1 MLKLTWR
8 NTIRHPLRAAL
19 TVAGVALVVLAFC
32 LLRTMVADWYAGVAN
47 VSPCR
52 LVTRSAISL
61 IYRLPISYLSKI
73 QAVPGVKNVC
83 YGGWFEGVYRDEKN
97 FFPQMSVSMPNSF
110 EIYPEYQIPED
121 QKTGLLQDRRGAAA
135 GRQLTARYGWRV
147 GDPIILKGTIF
158 PGEYRFIL
166 RAIYTGRDITTDENR
181 FYFHWEY
188 LNEALKKSLP
198 ERADQT
204 SWFIIEVARPE
215 LAANVAGEIDA
226 LFKNSFAETITE
238 TESAFIQGYTSMT
251 EALLQVI
258 QVVSWVVIGVIL
270 MVLANSMAMGARET
284 MKEFV
289 MLKVMGFRPRHLA
302 GLILGESLL
311 LSLMGGLL
319 GLGLTFPAVQV
330 FRSQLGQYF
339 RVFPLTGL
347 TLALGL
353 AAALGVGI
361 LAAALPAWRAARVGI
376 AAALRKVG

>member
-1 MLKLTWR
+1 MFKLTWR
-8 NTIRHPLRAAL
+8 NTIRHPLRASL
-19 TVAGVALVVLAFC
+19 TVAGMALTVLAFC
-32 LLRTMVADWYAGVAN
+32 LLRTMVADWFAGVAN

-73 QAVPGVKNVC
+73 QAVQGVKNMA
-83 YGGWFEGVYRDEKN
+83 YGSWLEGLYRDEKN
-97 FFPQMSVSMPNSF
+97 FFPQMSVSMPSSF

-121 QKTGLLQDRRGAAA
+121 QKSALFQDRRGAAA
-135 GRQLTARYGWRV
+135 GRQLAARYGWRV

-158 PGEYRFIL
+158 PGEYFFIL
-166 RAIYTGRDITTDENR
+166 RAIYTGRDSTTDENR

-215 LAANVAGEIDA
+215 LAAAVAGEIDA
-226 LFKNSFAETITE
+226 MFKNSPAETITE

-258 QVVSWVVIGVIL
+258 EVSSWVVIGVIL
-270 MVLANSMAMGARET
+270 MVLANSMAMSARET
-284 MKEFV
+284 MGEYA

-319 GLGLTFPAVQV
+319 GLGLTFPAVHFFQT
-330 FRSQLGQYF
+330 QLGDYF
-339 RVFPLTGL
+339 RVFPLTRL
-347 TLALGL
+347 TLGLGL
-353 AAALGVGI
+353 GVALAVGVLAAL
-361 LAAALPAWRAARVGI
+361 LPAWRASRVGI